1 MNNDRKQEIKIQ
13 FLEEAQDY
21 IHILE
26 EGILGISSGVYNRE
40 KIDQILRAAHSIKG
54 GAALME
60 FELLSDFA
68 HRLEDFLKIIKTGKI
83 NPSQEVEGLFL
94 ASVDCLEKIVLNYRQ
109 GKSLD
114 YSWLENNVEPIFTNL
129 HQYLGDFTKED
140 EEALLTVDSSVSEDD
155 MSVFLFETEVE
166 ESLTKLEEIIGN
178 VDSNTLTI
186 ELENLCLELSGLG
199 QMLDLPALTELC
211 TSIETY
217 LQHKSVPIEIIT
229 ESSLAMFRR
238 TQALILAHQKDLLPN
253 QLIVDFAFNSQ
264 SKEKNLEDLGIEE
277 LNIEDLNIETALED
291 FKLEEEDLEK
301 IEEDTSSLANNLEVS
316 EELIGF
322 FDSFNSD
329 AIRETQGIDQKNSQE
344 IYTSRINPI
353 PQKTKI
359 EKTTL
364 PDKIKSSG
372 EQNQINVEIEQPTDE
387 IITNTIRVS
396 QTQLD
401 ELGDLFGELTIERNG
416 LQLQLK
422 SFDNLLN
429 NLRYKVRH
437 LEKTNFQLRTFYDQ
451 IAIPSSEHSRLKPTT
466 NNSVNEKNIE
476 LESFDLL
483 EMDSYSDLH
492 LVSGEMMETIV
503 QIQEI
508 TNDFEIHLKDAE
520 KTYREL
526 TRTSKLMQKNLTQ
539 IKMRPI
545 SELLRRFPRALRQME
560 LQYNKQVNLVIKGG
574 STLLEKSVLEALSD
588 PLLHLFRNAFD
599 HGIEP
604 PEIRQQ
610 LGKPLSGTIEINA
623 TYRGNQTNITIKD
636 DGKGIDLEKIRAKAR
651 EMGLNEEDLTKVS
664 EKELL
669 DLIFEPG
676 FSTAEQVTDLSG
688 RGVGMDVVKQNI
700 EGIGGEIYVNT
711 KQGIGTT
718 FRITVPF
725 TLSVVRVLLV
735 ESNNLLL
742 AFPSNEVE
750 EVSLLESDS
759 ILESTGQ
766 KFLNWEDSMIRLIN
780 LSEYLKF
787 NYLAPKLQIESI
799 PIINEPTLLIIEQGN
814 DLIALQVERYWG
826 EQEVTIRQIES
837 KIKMPPGFS
846 GCTILGDGRVVPL
859 INPLELLT
867 WIDQQNSGNFPSFSP
882 SIKSNLA
889 SLNSHN
895 IPENNL
901 TQNQETI
908 MVIDDSINV
917 RRFLALTLEKANYH
931 VEQAKDGQD
940 GLEKLQSGIP
950 IKAIICD
957 IEMPRLDGY
966 GFLAQVKNNPKFK
979 QIPVIMLTSRSG
991 EKHRKMAINLGANGY
1006 FSKPFKEQEL
1016 INKIQQLITS

>member
-1 MNNDRKQEIKIQ
+1 MNSDKKQEIKIQ

-26 EGILGISSGVYNRE
+26 NGILGISSGHYNRE
-40 KIDQILRAAHSIKG
+40 QIDQVLRAAHSIKG
-54 GAALME
+54 GAAMME

-83 NPSQEVEGLFL
+83 KPSQDVESLFL
-94 ASVDCLEKIVLNYRQ
+94 ASVDCLEKIVINYRQ

-114 YSWLENNVEPIFTNL
+114 SSWLENNLEPIFTNL
-129 HQYLGDFTKED
+129 HQHLGDFTTED
-140 EEALLTVDSSVSEDD
+140 EEALLSVDSSVSEDD

-178 VDSNTLTI
+178 VDSNTLTL
-186 ELENLCLELSGLG
+186 ELENLCQELSGLG
-199 QMLDLPALTELC
+199 QMLDLLALTELC
-211 TSIETY
+211 NSIETY
-217 LQHKSVPIEIIT
+217 LDHKTVPIQIIA

-238 TQALILAHQKDLLPN
+238 SQALILARQKDLLPN
-253 QLIVDFAFNSQ
+253 QLVVDFSVNSQ
-264 SKEKNLEDLGIEE
+264 PKEENLGDLKIEDLN
-277 LNIEDLNIETALED
+277 LEDLNIETALED

-301 IEEDTSSLANNLEVS
+301 IGEDTSSFTNNLEVS
-316 EELIGF
+316 EDLIGF
-322 FDSFNSD
+322 FDSFNPD
-329 AIRETQGIDQKNSQE
+329 AITEIKEVDQENSQE
-344 IYTSRINPI
+344 VYTSQITSILPE
-353 PQKTKI
+353 TKI

-364 PDKIKSSG
+364 PDKIKSSS
-372 EQNQINVEIEQPTDE
+372 EQNQTNIEIEQPTDE
-387 IITNTIRVS
+387 ITTNTIRVS

-422 SFDNLLN
+422 SLDNLLN

-451 IAIPSSEHSRLKPTT
+451 IATPSPEYLGLKPTT
-466 NNSVNEKNIE
+466 NDSVNKKNIE

-492 LVSGEMMETIV
+492 IVSGEMMETIV

-508 TNDFEIHLKDAE
+508 TSDFEIHLRDAE

-526 TRTSKLMQKNLTQ
+526 TRTSKLMQKNLNQ
-539 IKMRPI
+539 VRMRPF
-545 SELLRRFPRALRQME
+545 SDLLRRFPRALRQME

-610 LGKPLSGTIEINA
+610 KGKPPSGTIEINA
-623 TYRGNQTNITIKD
+623 TYRGNQTIITIKD

-651 EMGLNEEDLTKVS
+651 EMGLNEEDLAKVS

-688 RGVGMDVVKQNI
+688 RGVGMDVVKRNI
-700 EGIGGEIYVNT
+700 EGIGGEIFVNT

-766 KFLNWEDSMIRLIN
+766 KFLNWEDSMIRLIS
-780 LSEYLKF
+780 LSDYLKF

-814 DLIALQVERYWG
+814 DLIALQVDRYWG

-837 KIKMPPGFS
+837 KIKMPSGFS

-882 SIKSNLA
+882 SIKTNLA
-889 SLNSHN
+889 SLNFQN
-895 IPENNL
+895 IADNNL

-917 RRFLALTLEKANYH
+917 RRFLAVTLEKANYH

-940 GLEKLQSGIP
+940 GLEKLQAGIP

-966 GFLAQVKNNPKFK
+966 GFLAQVKNNPKFR

-1016 INKIQQLITS
+1016 INTIQQLITS